1 MGGGNHLQAYNRK
14 NETPEDKK
22 NRLLAEKAAKKRSDS
37 IDKMLKAEKERLIK
51 TKSAKLLLLGSAESG
66 KTTVLKQLK
75 IIHGK
80 GLEEERQSYRKIVHL
95 NVLTA
100 MKLLITGLQYYEY
113 ALKPKNEPH
122 LENFLKLTSIKDS
135 LNRDSISVQAAIK
148 DQKLDDSALDS
159 FSEYIESV
167 KELWADDA
175 IKKCYDHAT
184 EIGLQDSAK
193 YFLDNVDRISK
204 EDYLPTDEDILQA
217 RVRTMG
223 VTEHKFEVNNLIFRI
238 FDVGGHR
245 SQRQFWAPYFDDVDA
260 IIFIAAISAYDQT
273 LEEDNDVN
281 RVQDSIQL
289 FEKICNHN
297 LFTNT
302 GIILFLNKID
312 ILKHKLTTTQVKKY
326 FPDYE
331 GDNEYDSVTEYFQNL
346 FLDCNENEDKHI
358 YTHLTHAT
366 DTKYMRVI
374 VASVNDI
381 VIKIN
386 LARTVKTPK
395 EVPTLGSSVVKLQS
409 NIKKHIKRD
418 IVGSGVKI
426 LDRKGYQSFAPTY
439 DSIAEDHEEDFE
451 EDFDKLLDENSKLHA
466 HLISLQKERFLKN
479 PKQKLRNNLVK
490 LFGDVSP
497 NDLLTPFS
505 IEKTMDSLTTCEP
518 LVKGKFPPNSYP
530 VKVLPSQVSKE
541 IVSTTQSY
549 NNNWKQQQISFQRYH
564 HNLRSANLFNITELS
579 DSMVEL
585 EKGDFRGRDDGDDD
599 VPIFVV
605 NLSVDEGGWNTEADW
620 DMGDVEDK

>member
-100 MKLLITGLQYYEY
+100 IKLLITGLQYYEY
-113 ALKPKNEPH
+113 TLKPKNEPH
-122 LENFLKLTSIKDS
+122 LEKFLKLTSIKDS

-260 IIFIAAISAYDQT
+260 IIFMAAISAYDQT

-331 GDNEYDSVTEYFQNL
+331 GDNGYDSVTEYFQNL

-386 LARTVKTPK
+386 LARIVKTPK

-439 DSIAEDHEEDFE
+439 DSSDSTGAEDHEEDFE

-605 NLSVDEGGWNTEADW
+605 NLSVDEGVVD
-620 DMGDVEDK
+620 

>member
-1 MGGGNHLQAYNRK
+1 MENKQQSEGPFLAMFPGIPPPMDLNFQVY
-14 NETPEDKK
+14 KK
-22 NRLLAEKAAKKRSDS
+22 SDS
-37 IDKMLKAEKERLIK
+37 VIFQECIVTSQNERVNIFYFK
-51 TKSAKLLLLGSAESG
+51 GSAESG

-395 EVPTLGSSVVKLQS
+395 EVPTLGSTGNLLMDGDGSVLLA
-409 NIKKHIKRD
+409 D
-418 IVGSGVKI
+418 FGVASC
-426 LDRKGYQSFAPTY
+426 LTEGGDRKELRKTFVGTPCWMAPEIMEHEGYDYKADIWSFGITALELATGHAPFAKYPPLKVIMMTLSSDPPTLARDETKHKY
-439 DSIAEDHEEDFE
+439 SKGFKEMIDSC
-451 EDFDKLLDENSKLHA
+451 
-466 HLISLQKERFLKN
+466 
-479 PKQKLRNNLVK
+479 LVK
-490 LFGDVSP
+490 DP
-497 NDLLTPFS
+497 T
-505 IEKTMDSLTTCEP
+505 KSL
-518 LVKGKFPPNSYP
+518 GNNS
-530 VKVLPSQVSKE
+530 
-541 IVSTTQSY
+541 
-549 NNNWKQQQISFQRYH
+549 
-564 HNLRSANLFNITELS
+564 
-579 DSMVEL
+579 
-585 EKGDFRGRDDGDDD
+585 
-599 VPIFVV
+599 
-605 NLSVDEGGWNTEADW
+605 
-620 DMGDVEDK
+620 